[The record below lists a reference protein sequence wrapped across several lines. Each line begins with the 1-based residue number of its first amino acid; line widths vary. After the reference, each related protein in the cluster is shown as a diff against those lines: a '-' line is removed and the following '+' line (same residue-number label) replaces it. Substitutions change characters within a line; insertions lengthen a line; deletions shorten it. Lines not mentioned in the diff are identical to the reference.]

1 MNGAVSRY
9 SGYAFWLHAR
19 LTATVVL
26 LHAFFGPPVLAACLR
41 YQVFADYLMR
51 SRRWCLTTRATST

>member
-26 LHAFFGPPVLAACLR
+26 LHAFFGPPVLAAGLR
-41 YQVFADYLMR
+41 Y
-51 SRRWCLTTRATST
+51 